1 MDNDIL
7 NKATWIVNGIAA
19 ANWGATEALDTN
31 LVTDTLGLAAGDAG
45 MVYLAI
51 GVSGLVGLYQFAQM
65 YMD

>member
-1 MDNDIL
+1 MDDAL
-7 NKATWIVNGIAA
+7 ETATWVINGIAA

-51 GVSGLVGLYQFAQM
+51 GLSGILGLYQFAEG

>member
-1 MDNDIL
+1 MDDAL
-7 NKATWIVNGIAA
+7 ETATWVINGIAA

-51 GVSGLVGLYQFAQM
+51 GLSGVLGLYQFAQA